1 MPGHSAGGV
10 WMKGLTGDSA
20 RSARCS
26 LAVRGRHAE
35 VIGEMPVGEWMQVE
49 RVVADP
55 GTDAVLRR
63 CPQRSSLL
71 CGDAEGG
78 DGPVGM
84 HRGEGSSRW
93 GLVGGWGRVIA
104 AGRPFCDGPQPN
116 PFSFW

>member
-63 CPQRSSLL
+63 CPQRASLL
-71 CGDAEGG
+71 FGDAEGV
-78 DGPVGM
+78 DGRVDIHG
-84 HRGEGSSRW
+84 GGGSSRW
-93 GLVGGWGRVIA
+93 GLVWGLDRGFAGG
-104 AGRPFCDGPQPN
+104 QPVLAE
-116 PFSFW
+116 PELI

>member
-26 LAVRGRHAE
+26 LAVRWRHAE

-63 CPQRSSLL
+63 CPQRASLL
-71 CGDAEGG
+71 CCDAGSVDGRVDMHGG
-78 DGPVGM
+78 
-84 HRGEGSSRW
+84 GSSSRLGLGW
-93 GLVGGWGRVIA
+93 GLDRVI
-104 AGRPFCDGPQPN
+104 
-116 PFSFW
+116 